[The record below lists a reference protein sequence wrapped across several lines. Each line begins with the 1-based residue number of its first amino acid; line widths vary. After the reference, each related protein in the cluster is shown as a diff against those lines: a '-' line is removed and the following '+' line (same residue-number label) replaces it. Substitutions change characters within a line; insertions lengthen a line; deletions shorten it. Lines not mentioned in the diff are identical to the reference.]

1 MIRLFH
7 KSYKRWEQNYV
18 KQRGGDSLTRV
29 RKIEGENDRQF
40 SSFRR
45 KSIDDIQD
53 QVGNLSKVCFLP
65 ISNALKTEKTS

>member
-1 MIRLFH
+1 MGTKLC
-7 KSYKRWEQNYV
+7 KTKRKGQLDTSKKE
-18 KQRGGDSLTRV
+18 
-29 RKIEGENDRQF
+29 IEGENDRQF

-45 KSIDDIQD
+45 KSSDDILD

>member
-18 KQRGGDSLTRV
+18 KQLDTS
-29 RKIEGENDRQF
+29 KKEIEGVNDRQF

>member
-7 KSYKRWEQNYV
+7 KSYKRWEQSYV

-29 RKIEGENDRQF
+29 RKKSRAKMTD
-40 SSFRR
+40 SFRR
-45 KSIDDIQD
+45 KSSDDIQD